1 MIRALAPHARSLLRI
16 VASFTF
22 LLHGLVKGLGMFGG
36 MDQHGAMAPAGSL
49 PWVAGWIEI
58 VGGVLLLLGLFT
70 RPAAF
75 IMSGEM
81 AVAYFMGHFP
91 RGFWPVSNGGE
102 PAVLYCFL
110 FLYFVTAGPGT
121 WSLDSL
127 IWKKET

>member
-1 MIRALAPHARSLLRI
+1 MIHAFAPHFRSLLRI

-36 MDQHGAMAPAGSL
+36 MDRHGAMAAVGSL
-49 PWVAGWIEI
+49 AWVAGWLEI

-70 RPAAF
+70 RPVAF
-75 IMSGEM
+75 ILSGEM

-91 RGFWPVSNGGE
+91 HGFWPVSNGGE

-110 FLYFVTAGPGT
+110 FLYFVAAGPGS
-121 WSLDSL
+121 WSLDAL